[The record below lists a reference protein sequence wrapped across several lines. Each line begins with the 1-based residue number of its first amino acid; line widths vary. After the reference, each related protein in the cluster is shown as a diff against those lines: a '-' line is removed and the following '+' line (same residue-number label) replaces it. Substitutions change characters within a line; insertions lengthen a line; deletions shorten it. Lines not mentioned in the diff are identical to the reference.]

1 MSAFLSPATASL
13 CALGEYRGYPLRL
26 LDLRQNP
33 NTQTTKTFASLI
45 IVSRAIRYIQETNQP
60 VLLFSPSSG
69 DKAIAL
75 RDAVARALAVGL
87 VQPEKL
93 RIATLTPVQT
103 LAKLRRS
110 VLCEE
115 PELRALNPVLFL
127 IIHCRRPSSRSVRI
141 SNSFSTNSQISA
153 SSYGIRCNW
162 RIIGSRTRYVLFL
175 TTNSAAPGMLICA
188 SLMRI
193 QYLAPM
199 VY

>member
-1 MSAFLSPATASL
+1 MSAFPSPATASL

-33 NTQTTKTFASLI
+33 NTQTTKTLASLI

-60 VLLFSPSSG
+60 VLLFSPSYG

-115 PELRALNPVLFL
+115 PELRALHPVFVLNHTLPETVKQVGQDFKQLFHQL
-127 IIHCRRPSSRSVRI
+127 TDKRFQLWHSLQLENYRVADQVRA
-141 SNSFSTNSQISA
+141 FFDYEFGSA
-153 SSYGIRCNW
+153 
-162 RIIGSRTRYVLFL
+162 
-175 TTNSAAPGMLICA
+175 
-188 SLMRI
+188 
-193 QYLAPM
+193 
-199 VY
+199 